1 MGTTVLIVDDHA
13 CFRASARKLL
23 ESEGFEV
30 VGEAGDGDSA
40 QILSAALAPDLILL
54 DVQLPDIDGFEV
66 ATRVTGGAHPP
77 AVILTSSREAS
88 DFGSLVESSGAR
100 GFVAKGELCG
110 ATLRELLGPGPPPPQ
125 R

>member
-1 MGTTVLIVDDHA
+1 MGTTVLIVDDHP

-40 QILSAALAPDLILL
+40 VAQSAALRPDLILL
-54 DVQLPDIDGFEV
+54 DVQLPDIDGFAV
-66 ATRVTGGAHPP
+66 AARVTGSKDAP
-77 AVILTSSREAS
+77 AVILCSSREAS
-88 DFGSLVESSGAR
+88 DFGPLVATSGAR

-110 ATLRELLGPGPPPPQ
+110 ATLRALLEPSSPAET
-125 R
+125 

>member
-1 MGTTVLIVDDHA
+1 MGTTVLIVDDHD

-40 QILSAALAPDLILL
+40 LEQSAALRPDLILL

-66 ATRVTGGAHPP
+66 ATRVTSGADAP
-77 AVILTSSREAS
+77 AVILTSSREAG
-88 DFGSLVESSGAR
+88 DFGPLVRSSGAR

-110 ATLRELLGPGPPPPQ
+110 ATLRALLQPGPALEP
-125 R
+125 